1 MKTYLY
7 PQNLKATANL
17 WLWSLRDFVILS
29 IAILISA
36 AIFINSGVLLPAALS
51 LCFGFLTIR
60 KDDIT
65 VVDFLGYAARF
76 FLTGQQ
82 YYEWRMP

>member
-1 MKTYLY
+1 MILCAAV
-7 PQNLKATANL
+7 LVSA
-17 WLWSLRDFVILS
+17 VIFL
-29 IAILISA
+29 
-36 AIFINSGVLLPAALS
+36 NYGYLLPAALA

-65 VVDFLGYAARF
+65 VVDFLGYAVRF

-82 YYEWRMP
+82 YFEWREP

>member
-1 MKTYLY
+1 MY

-29 IAILISA
+29 IVVLISA

>member
-1 MKTYLY
+1 M
-7 PQNLKATANL
+7 
-17 WLWSLRDFVILS
+17 ILS
-29 IAILISA
+29 IAVLISA
-36 AIFINSGVLLPAALS
+36 SIFINSAVLLPAALS

>member
-1 MKTYLY
+1 MY
-7 PQNLKATANL
+7 PQNLKAMANL

-29 IAILISA
+29 IAVLISA

>member
-1 MKTYLY
+1 MY

-29 IAILISA
+29 IAVLISA

-82 YYEWRMP
+82 YYEWRAA

>member
-1 MKTYLY
+1 MY

-29 IAILISA
+29 IAVLISA

-82 YYEWRMP
+82 YFEWRMP

>member
-1 MKTYLY
+1 M
-7 PQNLKATANL
+7 
-17 WLWSLRDFVILS
+17 ILS
-29 IAILISA
+29 IAVLISA
-36 AIFINSGVLLPAALS
+36 AIFINSGILLPAALS

>member
-1 MKTYLY
+1 MRTYLY
-7 PQNLKATANL
+7 PQNLKARANL

>member
-1 MKTYLY
+1 M
-7 PQNLKATANL
+7 
-17 WLWSLRDFVILS
+17 ILS
-29 IAILISA
+29 IVVLISA

-51 LCFGFLTIR
+51 LCFGFLIIR

>member
-1 MKTYLY
+1 M
-7 PQNLKATANL
+7 
-17 WLWSLRDFVILS
+17 ILS
-29 IAILISA
+29 IAVLIST

>member
-1 MKTYLY
+1 MY
-7 PQNLKATANL
+7 PQNLKAPANL
-17 WLWSLRDFVILS
+17 WLWSLRDVVILS
-29 IAILISA
+29 IAVLISA

>member
-1 MKTYLY
+1 MY

-29 IAILISA
+29 IAVLISA

-65 VVDFLGYAARF
+65 VVDFLCYAARF

>member
-1 MKTYLY
+1 MY

-17 WLWSLRDFVILS
+17 WLWGLRDFVILS
-29 IAILISA
+29 IAVLISA

>member
-29 IAILISA
+29 VAVLISA

>member
-1 MKTYLY
+1 MY

>member
-1 MKTYLY
+1 MY

-29 IAILISA
+29 IAVLISA
-36 AIFINSGVLLPAALS
+36 AIFINSGILLPAALS

>member
-7 PQNLKATANL
+7 PQNLKARASL

-29 IAILISA
+29 IAVLLSVVMLIH
-36 AIFINSGVLLPAALS
+36 SGIALPAALS

-60 KDDIT
+60 KEDTAI
-65 VVDFLGYAARF
+65 VDFLKYAGRY
-76 FLTGQQ
+76 FLASQQ
-82 YYEWRMP
+82 YFEWREP

>member
-1 MKTYLY
+1 MY

-29 IAILISA
+29 IAVLISA

-82 YYEWRMP
+82 YYEWRMS

>member
-1 MKTYLY
+1 MY

-29 IAILISA
+29 IAVLISA

-51 LCFGFLTIR
+51 LCFAFLTIR